1 LITQQRDMAKRVDGI
16 VMVGRDIG
24 AVVLPG
30 ADLKIYLTA
39 SLQERARRRHAELVE
54 RLGEHN
60 PELPSMEEV
69 LKDIARRD
77 EIDRDNMQPAKDAI
91 IITTDHLSISQVL
104 EVIDSYLGDAGG
116 EATLPGHGVS
126 PSPSYSDSLPQA
138 ASEKKPEKNLYE
150 PYSTPRIGWEAIR
163 WFARLFFFTVLS
175 VRLKGRENVP
185 SKGPFII
192 ASNHLSW
199 TDVPLVPAYLPGK
212 AIYMAKEEAFYSKV
226 GWLVR
231 FLGAFPVKR
240 GEGDRQAIRAADE
253 QLKAGKVLVIFP
265 EGTRSRTHKMAKAH
279 AGLGMIALRSG
290 VPVVP
295 VAVWGSEN
303 FLKKF
308 RPRVTITYGEPMILI
323 PKGRKIT
330 REDIDEATDH
340 VMRKIASMLPPE
352 YRGIYG
358 EE

>member
-1 LITQQRDMAKRVDGI
+1 MSSATQW
-16 VMVGRDIG
+16 
-24 AVVLPG
+24 
-30 ADLKIYLTA
+30 
-39 SLQERARRRHAELVE
+39 SRH
-54 RLGEHN
+54 
-60 PELPSMEEV
+60 S
-69 LKDIARRD
+69 
-77 EIDRDNMQPAKDAI
+77 DA
-91 IITTDHLSISQVL
+91 
-104 EVIDSYLGDAGG
+104 GGG
-116 EATLPGHGVS
+116 EATLPGRGVSPPPSFSDSPQEASDPRGAGGAAALPGRGVS
-126 PSPSYSDSLPQA
+126 PSPSDSLPQA
-138 ASEKKPEKNLYE
+138 ASEKNLYE

-163 WFARLFFFTVLS
+163 WLARFLFFTVLS
-175 VRLKGRENVP
+175 VHLKGRENVP

-308 RPRVTITYGEPMILI
+308 RPRVTITYGEPMILK
-323 PKGRKIT
+323 PRGRKIT
-330 REDIDEATDH
+330 REDIDEATDQ

-352 YRGIYG
+352 YRGVYG
-358 EE
+358 ED